1 MHPAVCRLR
10 CVLQQAGGGKDP
22 TARWGCS
29 GPERLSNFSEGSQLR
44 SDDVPGGQ
52 VCPTPA
58 WDSALLGAG
67 AQSGFVQDLVDSP
80 T

>member
-1 MHPAVCRLR
+1 MHLAVCGLR
-10 CVLQQAGGGKDP
+10 CVPQQAGGGKDP
-22 TARWGCS
+22 TAQWGRL
-29 GPERLSNFSEGSQLR
+29 GPERLSDFSKGSQLG

-58 WDSALLGAG
+58 WDSASLGAG
-67 AQSGFVQDLVDSP
+67 AQSGFVQDLVNSP